1 MLRATLGGAITLTC
15 ATTAAQEFPA
25 KPVRMILSFPPGGG
39 SDAIARPLAQRMAK
53 SLGQPV
59 FIDHRPG
66 ANGIVSLETL
76 ARAAPDGHTIAL
88 SNVGPIAMSPAL
100 QDKLPYDPL
109 RGFAP
114 IARVASTQYV
124 LLVHPSLPART
135 VKQFLALAR
144 ARPGAINYATT
155 GVGSTP
161 HLSGELLKHLTGI
174 DIVGVQYK
182 GGGPALIDVIS
193 GQVSMYFASAPSALP
208 HLTSGRVVGIAV
220 TGSKRSTAIPDLPT
234 VAESGVTGYEVDG
247 WYGVLAPAQTDGAR
261 VQRLAT
267 VIHEALRGTE
277 LVSAYAAQGVEVAPA
292 SPEAFAAVIEKEISK
307 WTKVVGSSGIRVVN

>member
-1 MLRATLGGAITLTC
+1 MPYALLGAVLGTAC
-15 ATTAAQEFPA
+15 ASALAQEFPA
-25 KPVRMILSFPPGGG
+25 KPIRMILSFPPGGG

-59 FIDHRPG
+59 VIDHRPG

-76 ARAAPDGHTIAL
+76 ARSTPDGHTIAL

-100 QDKLPYDPL
+100 QEKLPYDPV
-109 RGFAP
+109 RSFAP

-124 LLVHPSLPART
+124 LLVHPSLPVRT
-135 VKQFLALAR
+135 VKQFLSLAR

-182 GGGPALIDVIS
+182 GGGPALIDLIS

-208 HLTSGRVVGIAV
+208 HLKSGRVVGVAV
-220 TGSKRSTAIPDLPT
+220 TGIKRSAAIPELPT
-234 VAESGVTGYEVDG
+234 VAESGVEGYEVDG
-247 WYGVLAPAQTDGAR
+247 WYGVLAPTQTDAAR
-261 VQRLAT
+261 VQRLAA
-267 VIHEALRGTE
+267 VIGEALRAPE
-277 LVSAYAAQGVEVAPA
+277 LIAAYAAQGVEVAPA
-292 SPEAFAAVIEKEISK
+292 SPEAFAA
-307 WTKVVGSSGIRVVN
+307 

>member
-1 MLRATLGGAITLTC
+1 MLRAALGGAITLTC
-15 ATTAAQEFPA
+15 ATTGAQAFPA
-25 KPVRMILSFPPGGG
+25 KPVRMILSFQPGGG

-59 FIDHRPG
+59 VIDHRPG

-208 HLTSGRVVGIAV
+208 HLKSGRVVGIAV

-234 VAESGVTGYEVDG
+234 VAESGVAGYEVDG
-247 WYGVLAPAQTDGAR
+247 WYGVLAPAQTEGAR
-261 VQRLAT
+261 VQRLAA
-267 VIHEALRGTE
+267 VIHEALRGPE